1 MVLAIDFGTSNT
13 VLCRWNAATQ
23 AAEVLTLEAV
33 AQRGA
38 GPAVV
43 PSLLYVEDAQQE
55 RVLIGQPV
63 RDRGLDQSAERCFKN
78 FKRGIG
84 TSIQGFMPDVDGRI
98 LSFEQVGDWFLTQ
111 VMEQLQQQE
120 ADGLHGDGLDEVVLT
135 VPVDSFE
142 TYRSWLGTL
151 CQRWDINR
159 VRMLDEPTAA
169 ALGYGLTSN
178 ETVLVIDF
186 GGGTLDLAIVQL
198 RGGRAQAL
206 GHILKWG
213 QKAMGTS
220 AQRVSTAKVL
230 AKAGE
235 NLGGADI
242 DQWVAQDLCDRH
254 HLPLSPLTLRLAE
267 QLKIQL
273 STALSASESYFDDE
287 TFESYELTLTR
298 DQFEAILH
306 HQGFFERLESRVN
319 QVLQEG
325 RRQGLELADID
336 AVLLVGG
343 TTQIPAIQ
351 TWVKQRFEGNRVCS
365 DRPFSAVAAGALQL
379 QQVQLTDF
387 LYHGYGV
394 RFWDRRHNRHGWHR
408 IIPQGQPYPMAEP
421 IELVLGASSEKQPS
435 IELII
440 GELGRDQGSTEVY
453 FEGNRLVTR
462 QAKTGNAMAQPLNEK
477 APSIASLTPPGMPG
491 EDRVRLS
498 FIVDQDRLLRV
509 TVEDL
514 LTAEVLA
521 KNQAVVELS

>member
-23 AAEVLTLEAV
+23 SSEVLTLDTL
-33 AQRGA
+33 AQRGT

-43 PSLLYVEDAQQE
+43 PSLLYVEDAQQDQ
-55 RVLIGQPV
+55 VLIGQPV
-63 RDRGLDQSAERCFKN
+63 RDRGLDGSSQRCFKN

-84 TSIQGFMPDVDGRI
+84 TSIQGFMPDLDGRT
-98 LSFEQVGDWFLTQ
+98 LSFEQVGEWFLSQ
-111 VMEQLQQQE
+111 VIAQLKQQE
-120 ADGLHGDGLDEVVLT
+120 ESLDEVVLS

-159 VRMLDEPTAA
+159 VRMIDEPTAA

-178 ETVLVIDF
+178 ETVLVLDF

-198 RGGRAQAL
+198 SGGRAQGL
-206 GHILKWG
+206 GYILKWG
-213 QKAMGTS
+213 QKAMGNS

-242 DQWVAQDLCDRH
+242 DQWVAQYLCDRH
-254 HLPLSPLTLRLAE
+254 GMALSPLILRLAE

-273 STALSASESYFDDE
+273 STAQSASESYFDDE

-298 DQFEAILH
+298 GQLESILQQ
-306 HQGFFERLESRVN
+306 QGFFDRLDERVA
-319 QVLQEG
+319 QVLQQG
-325 RRQGLELADID
+325 RRQGLDVADID

-351 TWVKQRFEGNRVCS
+351 TWINTQFDGIKVCG
-365 DRPFSAVAAGALQL
+365 DRPFTAVSAGALQL
-379 QQVQLTDF
+379 QQVTLSDF

-394 RFWDRRHNRHGWHR
+394 RFWDRRNNCHGWHS
-408 IIPQGQPYPMAEP
+408 IIPEGQPYPMTAP
-421 IELVLGASSEKQPS
+421 IELVLGASNENQPS

-440 GELGRDQGSTEVY
+440 GELGRQQGSTEVY

-462 QAKTGNAMAQPLNEK
+462 QAQAGQAVAQPLNEK
-477 APSIASLTPPGMPG
+477 APNIAALSPPGRPG

-498 FIVDQDRLLRV
+498 FTVDQDRLLRV

-521 KNQAVVELS
+521 QNQAVVELS

>member
-23 AAEVLTLEAV
+23 SSEVLTLDTI
-33 AQRGA
+33 AQRVS

-43 PSLLYVEDAQQE
+43 PSLLYVEDAQLDK
-55 RVLIGQPV
+55 VVVGQPV
-63 RDRGLDQSAERCFKN
+63 RDRGLDQSERCFKN

-84 TSIQGFMPDVDGRI
+84 TPIQGFMPDLDGRT
-98 LSFEQVGDWFLTQ
+98 LSFEQVGEWFFNR
-111 VMEQLQQQE
+111 VIEQLKQQE
-120 ADGLHGDGLDEVVLT
+120 TSLDELVLT

-142 TYRSWLGTL
+142 TYRSWLGGL
-151 CQRWDINR
+151 CQRWDISR

-169 ALGYGLTSN
+169 ALGYGLSDR

-198 RGGRAQAL
+198 KGGESQGL
-206 GHILKWG
+206 GYILKWG
-213 QKAMGTS
+213 QKTLGKS
-220 AQRVSTAKVL
+220 AQRISTAKVL

-242 DQWVAQDLCDRH
+242 DQWVAQYLCEQH
-254 HLPLSPLTLRLAE
+254 GITLSMLTLRLAE

-273 STALSASESYFDDE
+273 STALEASESYFDDE
-287 TFESYELTLTR
+287 TFESYELTLKR
-298 DQFEAILH
+298 DQFESILQQ
-306 HQGFFERLESRVN
+306 QGFFERLDDRVN
-319 QVLQEG
+319 QVLQQG
-325 RRQGLELADID
+325 RRQGVDVAAID

-351 TWVKQRFEGNRVCS
+351 TWVQERFSTTNVYG
-365 DRPFSAVAAGALQL
+365 DQPFTAVATGALQL
-379 QQVQLTDF
+379 QQINLTDF
-387 LYHGYGV
+387 LYHGYGI
-394 RFWDRRHNRHGWHR
+394 RFWDRRNNRHGWHP
-408 IIPQGQPYPMAEP
+408 IIPQGQSYPMGQP
-421 IELVLGASSEKQPS
+421 VELVLGASSDQQPS

-440 GELGRDQGSTEVY
+440 GELGQEQGSTEVY

-462 QAKTGNAMAQPLNEK
+462 QTKTGQAVAQPLNDQS
-477 APSIASLTPPGMPG
+477 PNIATLSPPGVPG

-498 FIVDQDRLLRV
+498 FTVDQDRLLRV

-514 LTAEVLA
+514 LTEEILSER
-521 KNQAVVELS
+521 QPVVELS

>member
-23 AAEVLTLEAV
+23 SSEVLTLDAV
-33 AQRGA
+33 AQRTA

-43 PSLLYVEDAQQE
+43 PSLLYVEDATQDS
-55 RVLIGQPV
+55 VLIGQPV
-63 RDRGLDQSAERCFKN
+63 RDRGLDRSERCFKN

-84 TSIQGFMPDVDGRI
+84 TAIQGFMPDLDGRT

-111 VMEQLQQQE
+111 VIDQLRQQE
-120 ADGLHGDGLDEVVLT
+120 DSLDEVVLT

-142 TYRSWLGTL
+142 TYRSWLGNL
-151 CQRWDINR
+151 CQRWDIER
-159 VRMLDEPTAA
+159 VRMIDEPTAA
-169 ALGYGLTSN
+169 ALGYGLSDK

-198 RGGRAQAL
+198 SGGPAQGL
-206 GHILKWG
+206 GYILKWG
-213 QKAMGTS
+213 QKAMGKS
-220 AQRVSTAKVL
+220 AQQVSTAKVL

-242 DQWVAQDLCDRH
+242 DQWVAQYLYDQH
-254 HLPLSPLTLRLAE
+254 GIAISPLTLRLAE

-287 TFESYELTLTR
+287 TFDSYELTLER
-298 DQFEAILH
+298 DQFETVLQT
-306 HQGFFERLESRVN
+306 QGFFERLDERVS
-319 QVLQEG
+319 QVLQQG
-325 RRQGLELADID
+325 RRQGVDVTDID

-351 TWVKQRFEGNRVCS
+351 TWINARFEKTKVCC
-365 DRPFSAVAAGALQL
+365 DRPFTAVSAGALQL
-379 QQVQLTDF
+379 QQIKLTDF
-387 LYHGYGV
+387 LYHGYGI
-394 RFWDRRHNRHGWHR
+394 RFWDRRNNCHGWHP
-408 IIPQGQPYPMAEP
+408 IIPQGQPYPMAQP
-421 IELVLGASSEKQPS
+421 VELVLGASSEKQPS

-440 GELGRDQGSTEVY
+440 GELGREQGSTEVY

-462 QAKTGNAMAQPLNEK
+462 QTQTGQAVAQPLNDQ
-477 APSIASLTPPGMPG
+477 APNIANLNPPGMPG

-498 FIVDQDRLLRV
+498 FTVDQDRLLRV

-514 LTAEVLA
+514 LTEDVLA
-521 KNQAVVELS
+521 NNQAVVELS

>member
-1 MVLAIDFGTSNT
+1 MALAIDFGTSNT

-23 AAEVLTLEAV
+23 SPEVLGLDAV
-33 AQRGA
+33 AQRTL

-43 PSLLYVEDAQQE
+43 PSLLYVENAQLE
-55 RVLIGQPV
+55 RVIVGQPV
-63 RDRGLDQSAERCFKN
+63 RDRGLDQSERCFKN

-84 TSIQGFMPDVDGRI
+84 TSIQGFMPTLDDRT
-98 LSFEQVGDWFLTQ
+98 LSFEQVGEWFLTQ
-111 VMEQLQQQE
+111 VIAQLKQQE
-120 ADGLHGDGLDEVVLT
+120 ADLDEVVLT

-151 CQRWDINR
+151 CQQWDIDR
-159 VRMLDEPTAA
+159 VRMIDEPTAA
-169 ALGYGLTSN
+169 ALGYGLTDN
-178 ETVLVIDF
+178 ETLLVIDF

-198 RGGRAQAL
+198 NGGQAQAL
-206 GHILKWG
+206 GYILKWG
-213 QKAMGTS
+213 QKAMGKS
-220 AQRVSTAKVL
+220 AQQVSTAKVL

-242 DQWVAQDLCDRH
+242 DEWIAQSLSEQYGI
-254 HLPLSPLTLRLAE
+254 PLSALTLRLAE

-273 STALSASESYFDDE
+273 STSLSANESYFDDE

-298 DQFEAILH
+298 EQLETILRQH
-306 HQGFFERLESRVN
+306 DFFKRLNERVD
-319 QVLQEG
+319 QVLQQVN
-325 RRQGLELADID
+325 RQGIAVSDID

-343 TTQIPAIQ
+343 TTQIPALQ
-351 TWVKQRFEGNRVCS
+351 TWVKTRFENTKIGS
-365 DRPFSAVAAGALQL
+365 DRPFTAVSAGALQL
-379 QQVQLTDF
+379 KQVQLTDF
-387 LYHGYGV
+387 LYHGYGI
-394 RFWDRRHNRHGWHR
+394 RFWDRRNKCHGWHP
-408 IIPQGQPYPMAEP
+408 IIPQGQPYPMTQP
-421 IELVLGASSEKQPS
+421 VELVLGASSEKQPS

-462 QAKTGNAMAQPLNEK
+462 QVQAGQTAAQPLNAE
-477 APSIASLTPPGMPG
+477 APNIATLNPPGRPG

-498 FIVDQDRLLRV
+498 FTVDQNRLLRV

-514 LTAEVLA
+514 LTEEILT